1 MPLIIGYLIRTLNK
15 TTLTI
20 LQVQAWLFKR
30 SSRAFDNQFSGSTPD
45 VSFRL
50 SFLASALFVFTN
62 HRQET
67 ELVLWIQQD
76 KI

>member
-50 SFLASALFVFTN
+50 SVLASALFVLIIDMKP
-62 HRQET
+62 R
-67 ELVLWIQQD
+67 
-76 KI
+76 